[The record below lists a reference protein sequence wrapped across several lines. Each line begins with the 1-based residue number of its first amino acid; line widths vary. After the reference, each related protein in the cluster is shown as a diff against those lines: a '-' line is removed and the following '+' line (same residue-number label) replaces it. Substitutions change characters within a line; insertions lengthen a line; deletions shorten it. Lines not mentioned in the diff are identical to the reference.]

1 MASHKEEEPEQ
12 FKVVD
17 RRLFTQEGERRTDI
31 EEVPEPSA
39 APPKHQQASPQAG
52 PSAISPRPSVEP
64 DPAKPTPGAG
74 PDKIGEEPPAAGA
87 GMPQGPI
94 QFEHLVMS
102 LISQAMY
109 QLGMAAAPGQPPPR
123 PDLPAAQET
132 IDLLGVLRT
141 KTKGNL
147 TPEEDHLLT
156 GGLQEL
162 QLAFVELSRRT
173 GRIR

>member
-1 MASHKEEEPEQ
+1 
-12 FKVVD
+12 
-17 RRLFTQEGERRTDI
+17 
-31 EEVPEPSA
+31 
-39 APPKHQQASPQAG
+39 
-52 PSAISPRPSVEP
+52 
-64 DPAKPTPGAG
+64 
-74 PDKIGEEPPAAGA
+74 
-87 GMPQGPI
+87 
-94 QFEHLVMS
+94 MS

-109 QLGMAAAPGQPPPR
+109 QLGMAAAPGQAPPR

-132 IDLLGVLRT
+132 IDLLGVLRA

-162 QLAFVELSRRT
+162 QLAFVELSRRA